1 MKNSRTPVLV
11 TAAVLVGLGLGAS
24 VLRGQAPVSEAQ
36 RVEAQTVSST
46 TPATLNPAALNPTAL
61 NEGAA
66 RLQNEANTIDIVKKH
81 EPGLVYISTEQT
93 VEQGNFGMMGG
104 GQQQVEGVGSGFFV
118 NAAGD
123 ILTNFHVV
131 RGADRIQIRLLGN
144 KQTYSATVIG
154 RAPQYD
160 LALIRP
166 SKLPAGLVKPIP
178 LGDSDRLAVGQKA
191 VAMGAPFGLEFSV
204 TEGIVSATGRR
215 IPIGFSGGAQGIT
228 QNAIQT
234 DAAINPGN
242 SGGPLLNSA
251 GQVIGINTQIL
262 SPASSGGSGQNAGVG
277 FAIPINTARNLLS
290 RLQSAGGKAIYAPRI
305 GVTAGLVAIQN
316 TPAGPQPVALP
327 GLSALTSSARQQF
340 SLPPRGLLIDKVSP
354 NTPAA
359 RAGVVGGVST
369 REFQGGRITLGGDV
383 VTAVNGQ
390 PVDSLEDLQAGL
402 IDRKVGDSV
411 TLTLVRGG
419 KTRQAKLTLD
429 AAAFQKGD

>member
-1 MKNSRTPVLV
+1 MKSRTPVLV

-24 VLRGQAPVSEAQ
+24 VLRGQVPVSEAQ
-36 RVEAQTVSST
+36 PVSSPS
-46 TPATLNPAALNPTAL
+46 PAQSAPARPAALNPTAL

-66 RLQNEANTIDIVKKH
+66 RLQNEANTVDIVKKY

-93 VEQGNFGMMGG
+93 VQQDPFGMMGG

-131 RGADRIQIRLLGN
+131 RGADRIQIRLMGN
-144 KQTYSATVIG
+144 KQTYSATVVG

-166 SKLPAGLVKPIP
+166 SKLPAGLIKPIP

-262 SPASSGGSGQNAGVG
+262 SPASTGGSGQNAGVG
-277 FAIPINTARNLLS
+277 FAIPINTAKNLLA
-290 RLQSAGGKAIYAPRI
+290 RLQSAGGKAVYAPRI
-305 GVTAGLVAIQN
+305 GVSSGLLALQN
-316 TPAGPQPVALP
+316 TPAGPQPVAL
-327 GLSALTSSARQQF
+327 GLSALSSSARQQF
-340 SLPPRGLLIDKVSP
+340 DLPPRGLLIKEVSP

-359 RAGVVGGVST
+359 RAGVTGGRNT
-369 REFQGGRITLGGDV
+369 RDFQGGRITLGGDV

-402 IDRKVGDSV
+402 IDRKVGDGV

-419 KTRQAKLTLD
+419 KTRQARLTLD
-429 AAAFQKGD
+429 AAAFQQGN

>member
-1 MKNSRTPVLV
+1 MKSRTSVLV

-36 RVEAQTVSST
+36 PVSNSSPAQPVLAR
-46 TPATLNPAALNPTAL
+46 PATLNLTAL

-66 RLQNEANTIDIVKKH
+66 RLQNEANTVDIVKKY

-93 VEQGNFGMMGG
+93 VQQDPFGMMTGG
-104 GQQQVEGVGSGFFV
+104 GAQQVEGVGSGFFV

-131 RGADRIQIRLLGN
+131 RGADRIQIRLMGN
-144 KQTYSATVIG
+144 KQTYSATVVG

-166 SKLPAGLVKPIP
+166 SKLPAGLIKPIP

-262 SPASSGGSGQNAGVG
+262 SPASTGGSGQNAGVG
-277 FAIPINTARNLLS
+277 FAIPINTAKNLLA
-290 RLQSAGGKAIYAPRI
+290 RLQSAGGKAVYAPRI
-305 GVTAGLVAIQN
+305 GVSSGLLALQN
-316 TPAGPQPVALP
+316 TPAGPQPVAL
-327 GLSALTSSARQQF
+327 GLSALSSSARQQF
-340 SLPPRGLLIDKVSP
+340 NLPPRGLLIKEVSP

-359 RAGVVGGVST
+359 RAGVVGGRNT
-369 REFQGGRITLGGDV
+369 RDFQGGRITLGGDV

-402 IDRKVGDSV
+402 IDRKVGDGV

-419 KTRQAKLTLD
+419 KTRQARLTLD
-429 AAAFQKGD
+429 AAAFQQGN

>member
-1 MKNSRTPVLV
+1 MKSRTSVLV

-24 VLRGQAPVSEAQ
+24 VLRGQTPVSEAQ
-36 RVEAQTVSST
+36 PVSSSS
-46 TPATLNPAALNPTAL
+46 PAQPVPARPAALNLTAL

-66 RLQNEANTIDIVKKH
+66 RLQNEANTVDIVKKY

-93 VEQGNFGMMGG
+93 VQQDPFGMMTGG
-104 GQQQVEGVGSGFFV
+104 GAQQVEGVGSGFFV

-131 RGADRIQIRLLGN
+131 RGADRIQIRLIGN

-166 SKLPAGLVKPIP
+166 SKLPAGLIKPIP

-262 SPASSGGSGQNAGVG
+262 SPASTGGSGQNAGVG
-277 FAIPINTARNLLS
+277 FAIPINTAKNLLA
-290 RLQSAGGKAIYAPRI
+290 RLQSAGGKAVYAPRI
-305 GVTAGLVAIQN
+305 GVSSGLLALQN
-316 TPAGPQPVALP
+316 TPAGPQPVAL
-327 GLSALTSSARQQF
+327 GLSALSSSARQQF
-340 SLPPRGLLIDKVSP
+340 DLPPRGLLIKEVSP

-359 RAGVVGGVST
+359 RAGVVGGRNT
-369 REFQGGRITLGGDV
+369 RDFQGGRITLGGDV

-402 IDRKVGDSV
+402 IDRKVGDGV

-419 KTRQAKLTLD
+419 KTRQARLTLD
-429 AAAFQKGD
+429 AAAFQQGN